1 MTDTIAD
8 LINRLNNSQSARLG
22 ELTVPYSRLKTAV
35 LDVLKSEGRVI
46 DYKLRAGKNAIEVRL
61 DNKIRLFEKI
71 RRVSKPSRRVY
82 AKAKDIPRPKGG
94 YGMVVVSTPQGV
106 MTGKAARKKGLG
118 GEIICEVY

>member
-8 LINRLNNSQSARLG
+8 LINRLNNSQGARQN

-35 LDVLKSEGRVI
+35 LAVLKSEGRVI
-46 DYKLRAGKNAIEVRL
+46 DYKLADEKKAIEVRL
-61 DNKIRLFEKI
+61 NSKMRLFEKI

-94 YGMVVVSTPQGV
+94 YGMVVISTPQGV